1 MANACIRVLIADD
14 HPVVVNGLRDMLQ
27 RAEGIEVVGHAADG
41 EEAVRL
47 AAELVPDVVV
57 MDVLMPGKDGI
68 QACREIREMA
78 PATKVVMLT
87 ASTEQ
92 DGVIKA
98 MAAGAAGYLEKVSG
112 MERFLETVRAVA
124 AGELRVPADVVLR
137 TMADLRLLADIE
149 PDSELSKLT
158 QREMEILTLFA
169 RGTSYATIA
178 GERGVKTATIRNAIY
193 GIQEK
198 LDVPTN
204 QELVI
209 WAMRNGL
216 LDDYELVSSSE

>member
-41 EEAVRL
+41 EEVVRL
-47 AAELVPDVVV
+47 AAELAPDVVV

-68 QACREIREMA
+68 EACREIREMA

-87 ASTEQ
+87 ASTER

-112 MERFLETVRAVA
+112 MERFLETVRGVA

-137 TMADLRLLADIE
+137 TMKELNADVEVPGSRAAG
-149 PDSELSKLT
+149 LT
-158 QREMEILTLFA
+158 QREQEILTLFA
-169 RGTSYATIA
+169 RGTTYAEIA
-178 GERGVKTATIRNAIY
+178 KERGVKTATIRNAIY

-198 LDVPTN
+198 LEVSTN

-216 LDDYELVSSSE
+216 LDDYKLVSSSD